1 MTITQTFTVT
11 PTSTNTPVYTATSAV
26 INLYSVTITIF
37 DEKGRIVRQL
47 SAMPAAQV
55 VHNVSLSNDPYMLDG
70 NSNLVF
76 TDSISQAIG
85 SWDGRDKDGAL
96 AATGPYMAE
105 VKTKDRDGNEYTVIK
120 TFSVI
125 LGNSGRVE
133 NLKISYGGNMIRITG
148 VIINADQVSLKIYN
162 IYGELVKSFQP
173 ESLNVSWDMRV
184 VSGAAAS
191 SGVYV
196 LVIEAKDK
204 STGMK
209 ISRFEKLAI
218 RR

>member
-1 MTITQTFTVT
+1 
-11 PTSTNTPVYTATSAV
+11 
-26 INLYSVTITIF
+26 
-37 DEKGRIVRQL
+37 VRRL
-47 SAMPAAQV
+47 SSLSAAQV
-55 VHNVSLSNDPYMLDG
+55 AHSVALSNDPYMLDG
-70 NSNLVF
+70 NSKLIF
-76 TDSISQAIG
+76 TDAISSIIG
-85 SWDGRDKDGAL
+85 TWDGRDKDGQL

-125 LGNSGRVE
+125 LGNSGRIDG
-133 NLKISYGGNMIRITG
+133 LKISYSGNSVNITG
-148 VIINADQVSLKIYN
+148 MVVNADQVSLKIYN
-162 IYGELVKSFQP
+162 IYGELVKTFRT
-173 ESLNVSWDMRV
+173 ESLNVSWDMRT

-204 STGMK
+204 GTGMK
-209 ISRFEKLAI
+209 ISRFEKLVI